1 MGAGILPIAL
11 HKGKLYFLFGK
22 ENKYADTP
30 GWSDFGGGIDKGETP
45 LNTAIREAQEE
56 ITGFLG
62 DDKDIKKMMKQ
73 GTFNIVHNDY
83 HMYICLMPY
92 NDYLPLYYNN
102 NQRFLQKKLD
112 PKIIETSKIFEKSEI
127 KWVSADALM
136 KMRPQFRSY
145 FKEFVDI
152 LSQKKVEIMKFAKKG
167 ENKTRKNKN

>member
-30 GWSDFGGGIDKGETP
+30 GWSDFGGGIDKGEKP

-83 HMYICLMPY
+83 YMYICLMPY

-167 ENKTRKNKN
+167 ENKTRKNRN